1 MACDHLRQQ
10 RDTLLDGNI
19 RQSNKAR
26 MRPAMQMDQGA
37 EVRVHRDQDS
47 AFGPGLFQQDAIAR
61 ILANVPGI
69 KNIVPVA
76 TEPLD
81 QAPTDAS
88 VGKESHECATDTAAS
103 VSPAITA
110 CAYAAHARMSS
121 GSNSG

>member
-1 MACDHLRQQ
+1 MACDHLGQQ
-10 RDTLLDGNI
+10 RDTLLNGNI
-19 RQSNKAR
+19 GQSNQAR
-26 MRPAMQMDQGA
+26 MRPFMQMDQGT

-47 AFGPGLFQQDAIAR
+47 AFEPGSFQQRAIAR
-61 ILANVPGI
+61 ILADVSSI
-69 KNIVPVA
+69 KNVVPVA

-88 VGKESHECATDTAAS
+88 VSQESHERATDTAAS

-110 CAYAAHARMSS
+110 CAYAAQARMSS